1 MRGLTLNTLT
11 LNMKLTTGATLNLDF
26 AGTDIINQ
34 LHIDGTAGKE
44 LGFTDDPEHDGI
56 SNGQRFLRLV
66 ATE

>member
-1 MRGLTLNTLT
+1 
-11 LNMKLTTGATLNLDF
+11 MKLTTGATLNLDF
-26 AGTDIINQ
+26 AGTDIIDQ